1 MIMKIHFDVYTSKI
15 ANVTFWLDIN
25 NRESF
30 ITLRDFSRDY
40 HKAIQKYTNYDLKY
54 NILLCIGSK

>member
-1 MIMKIHFDVYTSKI
+1 MKISFEVFTSAV
-15 ANVTFWLDIN
+15 ANVTFWLDFN

-40 HKAIQKYTNYDLKY
+40 LKVIKKFTNYDIKY
-54 NILLCIGSK
+54 CWVK